1 MSCCEITMIFPSCFS
16 LCTPFKHIAK
26 SSQINW
32 KQFSLVCWA
41 AGYVPGPIS
50 GIISNSFFHIV
61 LVFSDHFPWPFQY
74 IIFRNSD
81 RIRWFLEFPNMIYS
95 ISEKWLQKYTH
106 SFCFLSQ
113 LAMGQTIID
122 LFGSDNYGSVRGAP
136 RAIYSRFSLFIVTSP
151 IQISDL
157 CFGN

>member
-1 MSCCEITMIFPSCFS
+1 
-16 LCTPFKHIAK
+16 
-26 SSQINW
+26 
-32 KQFSLVCWA
+32 
-41 AGYVPGPIS
+41 
-50 GIISNSFFHIV
+50 
-61 LVFSDHFPWPFQY
+61 
-74 IIFRNSD
+74 
-81 RIRWFLEFPNMIYS
+81 MIYS

-151 IQISDL
+151 IQIADL